1 MGAGVGAV
9 FRDSSYF
16 YPLGGM
22 FQGTHYPTLPA
33 STVPY
38 TPSGGG
44 ILGPHEGIW
53 SIPSYDKF
61 VEPQD
66 FGSSDQILVLK
77 VVGLEAGCCGGGET
91 GTSSER
97 VGSTWNTDPS

>member
-1 MGAGVGAV
+1 MGSRGRCCFLGLFLFLSTGGGC
-9 FRDSSYF
+9 FRVPITQPFLHLLS
-16 YPLGGM
+16 
-22 FQGTHYPTLPA
+22 PTLLR
-33 STVPY
+33 
-38 TPSGGG
+38 GG

-53 SIPSYDKF
+53 GIPSYDKF

-77 VVGLEAGCCGGGET
+77 VVGLEAGCCGGGES

>member
-1 MGAGVGAV
+1 MGSRGRCCFLGLFLFLSTGGV
-9 FRDSSYF
+9 
-16 YPLGGM
+16 

-53 SIPSYDKF
+53 GIPSYDKF

-77 VVGLEAGCCGGGET
+77 VVGLEAGCCGGGES